1 MSQDF
6 QEEAESLWEVER
18 QADTLPAL
26 AGLGLLSVVIASH
39 GKGSVAMRYFEDIA
53 DMSRRMRL
61 FDVTDR
67 LTAAEFKT
75 LPVEVQMATAQAA
88 WAAYNH
94 LW

>member
-6 QEEAESLWEVER
+6 QEEAENLWEVER

-26 AGLGLLSVVIASH
+26 AGLGLLSLVIASH
-39 GKGSVAMRYFEDIA
+39 GRGSVALRYFQDLA

-67 LTAAEFKT
+67 LTAADLETF
-75 LPVEVQMATAQAA
+75 PVEVQKATAQAA